1 MIQIKYDVS
10 MMRYFSLFENVTHV
24 PAKDCFPVNETI
36 IFFVNPGKAKIAVGK
51 QGMNIKKLRSMINKE
66 VKVIEFSKDVDSL
79 VKNVVFP
86 LKPKS
91 VEIVNTEDNNKI
103 INIEFK
109 SPKERRILLDNNQ
122 RRLKLLKDIV
132 NRYHKDIND
141 IRILQI

>member
-10 MMRYFSLFENVTHV
+10 MIKYFSLFESVTHV

-36 IFFVNPGKAKIAVGK
+36 IFFVNSGKAKIAVGK
-51 QGMNIKKLRSMINKE
+51 QGMNIKKLSSMINKD
-66 VKVIEFSKDVDSL
+66 VRVVEFSKDIVGL
-79 VKNVVFP
+79 VRNVVFP

-91 VEIVNTEDNNKI
+91 VEIVNNEDKNRI

-109 SPKERRILLDNNQ
+109 SPKERRVLLDNNQ
-122 RRLKLLKDIV
+122 KKLKLLKDVV

>member
-10 MMRYFSLFENVTHV
+10 MMKYFSLFESVTHV
-24 PAKDCFPVNETI
+24 PAKDCFPIEETI

-51 QGMNIKKLRSMINKE
+51 QGMNIKKLKSMINKE
-66 VKVIEFSKDVDSL
+66 VKVIEFSKDVVGL
-79 VKNVVFP
+79 VRNVVFP

-91 VEIVNTEDNNKI
+91 VEIVTNEDTESI

-122 RRLKLLKDIV
+122 KKLKLLKDIV